1 MSCATLQTITKS
13 CDNNSGGIYT
23 LYVNQQ
29 DNIASITTDETGT
42 NWIVDGITL
51 TDPLD
56 VFVGYLN

>member
-51 TDPLD
+51 TDP
-56 VFVGYLN
+56 